1 MKKPLRLGLEQ
12 LEARETPDV
21 SLGRSAALAV
31 PLPGQTGINPP
42 QQLAFLPESGQV
54 QQLPVA
60 LPFSGIDQAAD
71 FSPSAFHA
79 QILESL
85 FRDSKELDRLFGQS
99 LESPPSATDAASS
112 AGAADVSDFS
122 GLEAATLG
130 LKFFSNYARKSI
142 RNEELK
148 YGRLTDHDDLFNQI
162 YLEWRV
168 QVGNN
173 GQALGNLL
181 NKESSERQALRKTVR
196 RVLDHER
203 YDQQRQQRMVELL
216 DQPAP
221 VKAGAQEWVDLQL
234 DWSQGV
240 GNLSPLER
248 QILDLR
254 RQGMTFEEIGD
265 DTGMVKQRVFEIF
278 NSALERLQEAYSS

>member
-1 MKKPLRLGLEQ
+1 MKKRLRPGLEQ

-31 PLPGQTGINPP
+31 PLPGQIGINPP
-42 QQLAFLPESGQV
+42 QQLAFLPVSGQV

-60 LPFSGIDQAAD
+60 LPCSGTDQTAN
-71 FSPSAFHA
+71 FSPGAFHA

-99 LESPPSATDAASS
+99 LDSPASATDAAPSD
-112 AGAADVSDFS
+112 GTADVSDFS

-148 YGRLTDHDDLFNQI
+148 YGRLTDHEDLFNQI

-181 NKESSERQALRKTVR
+181 NKDSAERQALRKTVR

-221 VKAGAQEWVDLQL
+221 VQAGGQEWVDLQL

-265 DTGMVKQRVFEIF
+265 DTGLVKQRVFEIF
-278 NSALERLQEAYSS
+278 NAALERLQEVYSS

>member
-1 MKKPLRLGLEQ
+1 MKKRLRLGLEQ

-31 PLPGQTGINPP
+31 PLPGQTGINSP
-42 QQLAFLPESGQV
+42 QQLAFLPVSGQV

-60 LPFSGIDQAAD
+60 LPFSGVDQAAD

-130 LKFFSNYARKSI
+130 LKVITPANRSGM
-142 RNEELK
+142 RN
-148 YGRLTDHDDLFNQI
+148 
-162 YLEWRV
+162 
-168 QVGNN
+168 
-173 GQALGNLL
+173 
-181 NKESSERQALRKTVR
+181 
-196 RVLDHER
+196 
-203 YDQQRQQRMVELL
+203 
-216 DQPAP
+216 
-221 VKAGAQEWVDLQL
+221 
-234 DWSQGV
+234 
-240 GNLSPLER
+240 
-248 QILDLR
+248 
-254 RQGMTFEEIGD
+254 
-265 DTGMVKQRVFEIF
+265 
-278 NSALERLQEAYSS
+278 